1 MPIILFLV
9 IGKVLVAI
17 MSIIKQIDQDLI
29 NAQKAKDET
38 IVLTLRMIKSAFKN
52 QAIELRKPELS
63 EQEAI
68 LILRREMKKRLDS
81 ISAFNAGKRPDLADK
96 EQTELEIIKKYL
108 PPELSEDDI
117 VRAID
122 VVLASG
128 VNNFGQ
134 VMKEVMIKLQGQADG
149 QIVQRLVKEKLDQ
162 K

>member
-1 MPIILFLV
+1 
-9 IGKVLVAI
+9 

-38 IVLTLRMIKSAFKN
+38 IVLTLRMIKSACKN

-63 EQEAI
+63 EQEVI

-81 ISAFNAGKRPDLADK
+81 ISAFHAGNRPDLADK
-96 EQTELEIIKKYL
+96 EQAELEIIKKYL

-117 VRAID
+117 SRAID
-122 VVLASG
+122 VALASG

-162 K
+162 GFKNKI